1 MTTLT
6 AERISVAYEG
16 RAVIEELSLHLP
28 DGRVTAVIGANGCG
42 KSTLLR
48 TLARLLPTTSGRV
61 LVDATDA
68 ASFRPREFA
77 RRVGL
82 LPQSPVAPEGIL
94 VADLVGRG
102 RSPHQGRFGRWRA
115 GDYAAVADAL
125 EMTGLTELAQRPV
138 NELSGGQRQ
147 RAWIAM
153 VLAQQTDV
161 LLLDEPTTYLDVT
174 TQLEILE
181 LLGDLNRRL
190 GTTVVMVLHDMNLA
204 ARYSDH
210 LVAMRAG
217 AILAEGTPEEVVTAD
232 TLAEVFDLDAQI
244 LTDPLTRRPLVAPI
258 GRRTPTTTKPTTTK
272 AEPQ

>member
-82 LPQSPVAPEGIL
+82 LRILRRRDQRLSRMSLTGKENENEKMDRTFAGRDDAPEPL
-94 VADLVGRG
+94 RLRRG
-102 RSPHQGRFGRWRA
+102 
-115 GDYAAVADAL
+115 
-125 EMTGLTELAQRPV
+125 
-138 NELSGGQRQ
+138 
-147 RAWIAM
+147 
-153 VLAQQTDV
+153 
-161 LLLDEPTTYLDVT
+161 
-174 TQLEILE
+174 
-181 LLGDLNRRL
+181 
-190 GTTVVMVLHDMNLA
+190 
-204 ARYSDH
+204 
-210 LVAMRAG
+210 
-217 AILAEGTPEEVVTAD
+217 
-232 TLAEVFDLDAQI
+232 
-244 LTDPLTRRPLVAPI
+244 
-258 GRRTPTTTKPTTTK
+258 
-272 AEPQ
+272 

>member
-1 MTTLT
+1 
-6 AERISVAYEG
+6 
-16 RAVIEELSLHLP
+16 
-28 DGRVTAVIGANGCG
+28 
-42 KSTLLR
+42 
-48 TLARLLPTTSGRV
+48 
-61 LVDATDA
+61 
-68 ASFRPREFA
+68 
-77 RRVGL
+77 
-82 LPQSPVAPEGIL
+82 
-94 VADLVGRG
+94 
-102 RSPHQGRFGRWRA
+102 
-115 GDYAAVADAL
+115 
-125 EMTGLTELAQRPV
+125 
-138 NELSGGQRQ
+138 
-147 RAWIAM
+147 M

-232 TLAEVFDLDAQI
+232 TLAEVFDLEAQI